1 MLGKIKTL
9 LKVLVVSIVMVLILF
24 GIYRREY
31 ISQAI
36 PVYMQYLEQKEKWEE
51 ISTGTYVYYNP
62 PLRTYFFIKNNKL
75 VKLMQ
80 YGLPWKPE
88 HVENLEN
95 SYLFNK
101 AKERREIR
109 CFFEKKEY
117 LIEKKFDAVK
127 RLILIEKLL
136 DTSYASLTACSFSL
150 SLLEIMNYMGRIFI
164 QENRYDKYA
173 YEIAYSN
180 HNGHPILVDKK
191 RMDHKDNIVL
201 GMPSPFG
208 ILYIKDL
215 LMFPE
220 ETEYTYKVLKK
231 VLDYYGS
238 RDRQRNQNSLTV
250 PVRNIVGGNLIKSA
264 ILDTNETFE
273 F

>member
-1 MLGKIKTL
+1 MSIV
-9 LKVLVVSIVMVLILF
+9 VLVILF

-36 PVYMQYLEQKEKWEE
+36 PVYMQHLEQKEKWEE
-51 ISTGTYVYYNP
+51 INTGTYVYYNL

-80 YGLPWKPE
+80 HGLPWDPKY
-88 HVENLEN
+88 VENLEN

-101 AKERREIR
+101 AKERSELL

-136 DTSYASLTACSFSL
+136 DTYASLTTCSFSL
-150 SLLEIMNYMGRIFI
+150 SLFEIMHFMAKNFI
-164 QENRYDKYA
+164 KENGYDKYA
-173 YEIAYSN
+173 YEIAYNN
-180 HNGHPILVDKK
+180 HYGYPISVSRNYKY
-191 RMDHKDNIVL
+191 HTL
-201 GMPSPFG
+201 GRPPPIGM
-208 ILYIKDL
+208 LYIEDL
-215 LMFPE
+215 LILPE
-220 ETEYTYKVLKK
+220 ETEYTDEVLKK

-238 RDRQRNQNSLTV
+238 RDRDKSNQNSL
-250 PVRNIVGGNLIKSA
+250 PVRVLNIVGDNLIKSA
-264 ILDTNETFE
+264 ILDINETFE
-273 F
+273 FPLR

>member
-1 MLGKIKTL
+1 MLGKIKFL
-9 LKVLVVSIVMVLILF
+9 FKVFIASIVIVLILF

-62 PLRTYFFIKNNKL
+62 PLRTYFFIKNNTL

-80 YGLPWKPE
+80 YGLPWEPE

-136 DTSYASLTACSFSL
+136 DKYAPLTECYFSL
-150 SLLEIMNYMGRIFI
+150 SLLEIMNYMGKIFM

-173 YEIAYSN
+173 YEIAYNN
-180 HNGHPILVDKK
+180 HNGHPILVGKK

-201 GMPSPFG
+201 GVPSPFR

-238 RDRQRNQNSLTV
+238 RDRHKRNQNSLTV
-250 PVRNIVGGNLIKSA
+250 PVLNIVGGNLIKSA